1 MDKKENVRKYELVVV
16 LDAKLGND
24 AKDAI
29 IKETTDQI
37 VQSGAKVINNRVWLE
52 KQKFTFPIKKCQEGT
67 YYLINF
73 EGNGKAAQEFRAILR
88 LREKILRYLIVGGK

>member
-29 IKETTDQI
+29 IKETIDI
-37 VQSGAKVINNRVWLE
+37 VAQTGAKVINNRVWLE
-52 KQKFTFPIKKCQEGT
+52 KQKFTFPIKKCHEGT
-67 YYLINF
+67 YYLINI
-73 EGNGKAAQEFRAILR
+73 EGNGQQSEEIRKALR
-88 LREKILRYLIVGGK
+88 LREKILRFLIILVK